1 MRGRKPVPTTLRKLH
16 GNPRKVGLPKFEP
29 KPDGDLSTAPEWLTE
44 EQKTGWAYALTNSPP
59 GMLKQ
64 IDRSV
69 LVVWAVA
76 EDLHRQAATA
86 QAQVGLLMRV
96 KTRATMNQDDPGV
109 PAASSYINIINQQAK
124 IMLKAASELGVYAG
138 LAAAR
143 LRRPVAARS
152 QLQYRRERSGRR
164 GPHVSRGLSR
174 VCAQAS
180 VRELI
185 ARPVDPE
192 SWCCMCGS

>member
-109 PAASSYINIINQQAK
+109 PAASPYINIINQQAK
-124 IMLKAASELGVYAG
+124 IMLKAASE
-138 LAAAR
+138 
-143 LRRPVAARS
+143 
-152 QLQYRRERSGRR
+152 SGFT
-164 GPHVSRGLSR
+164 PVSRPR
-174 VCAQAS
+174 VYGGPSLPGPNFNTGEREVAGGDRMSLEDYLAS
-180 VRELI
+180 
-185 ARPVDPE
+185 APKRPFVN
-192 SWCCMCGS
+192 